1 MLTLRQTLVAVILL
15 GVLEIRAQT
24 YPPLP
29 VFDGVYDL
37 PELSGEFRPLRIQVS
52 DVQWDGSSLLRIPFN
67 INQRSTVWL
76 AVYKVDPES
85 GETGPGLA
93 WLHLTPQPKLVSISD
108 GRDFQ
113 RGSNTI
119 TWEGRDWRG
128 EAVPAGD
135 FEFDVIAI
143 NNLDKAVLAGPS
155 ARTGFGRNIIDT
167 RHDPPE
173 IWIQEYDRRAE
184 AWGRHKA
191 GDVIRGFLGTD
202 YLINPSGWE
211 RWEYNDDV
219 FDFADARTTSGLRFD
234 DVDEQVFWTTH
245 WRGSRGGLYKMK
257 IDRTRRSWTRD
268 QSFAI
273 NGFSPNREDRIMD
286 IAPWKQV
293 VYAAHWSRGSVPYST
308 IELWDKSSGEVLNE
322 FDVTEFFSLAIS
334 DEQGRLILTSRGPSQ
349 LEVNDR
355 GIWSDS
361 WGTPHIV
368 HLDHEGEIRWVNR
381 NGDVLGDNISNE
393 SAVDLGMRRGARGN
407 NLQMAADGSGRV
419 VFVATYKNER
429 GSQFC
434 AFGRDGS
441 GLFDVY
447 LRSTLGPFRNDTTW
461 YLTVVDDDGG
471 DFDGIYYGTHL
482 SMMVLN
488 FDFPQ
493 GRKFGPGMLLYIP
506 YDLGSGRITP
516 VATAITAG
524 ESLRPNGFRLDPA
537 YPNPFNGATT
547 IPFTIPTPQRVTL
560 RIFDATGGTVA
571 TLIDRD
577 LDAGRY
583 EVQWR
588 PLDDDSRPA
597 ASGVYF
603 ARIAGA
609 ASTATRTLLHL
620 K

>member
-29 VFDGVYDL
+29 VFDGVYNL

-52 DVQWDGSSLLRIPFN
+52 DVQWDGSSLLHIPFN

-119 TWEGRDWRG
+119 TWEGHDWRG

-273 NGFSPNREDRIMD
+273 NGFSPNREDRMMD

-334 DEQGRLILTSRGPSQ
+334 DEQGRLLLTSRGPSQ

-577 LDAGRY
+577 LDGGRY

-588 PLDDDSRPA
+588 PLNDDSRPA

>member
-1 MLTLRQTLVAVILL
+1 MPILRQTLVVITLL
-15 GVLEIRAQT
+15 GAVEIRAQT

-37 PELSGEFRPLRIQVS
+37 PERSGSFRPLRIQVS
-52 DVQWDGSSLLRIPFN
+52 DAQWDGTSLLRIPFS
-67 INQRSTVWL
+67 INQRATVWL
-76 AVYKVDPES
+76 AVYQMDSER
-85 GETGPGLA
+85 GETGPGSA

-113 RGSNTI
+113 PGSNTI

-128 EAVPAGD
+128 DAVSAGE

-173 IWIQEYDRRAE
+173 IWVQEYDRPAE

-202 YLINPSGWE
+202 YLINPAGWE
-211 RWEYNDDV
+211 RWDYNGNV

-234 DVDEQVFWTTH
+234 DVDEEVFWTTH
-245 WRGSRGGLYKMK
+245 WRGFRGGLYKMN

-268 QSFAI
+268 QAFSI
-273 NGFSPNREDRIMD
+273 NGFAPNREDRIMD
-286 IAPWKQV
+286 IAPWKEV

-308 IELWDKSSGEVLNE
+308 IELWDKNSGDVIHEY
-322 FDVTEFFSLAIS
+322 DVTEFFSVS
-334 DEQGRLILTSRGPSQ
+334 FRDEEGRILLTSRGPSQ
-349 LEVNDR
+349 LEVNER
-355 GIWSDS
+355 GIWADS

-368 HLDHEGEIRWVNR
+368 HLDHEGEILWVNR
-381 NGDVLGDNISNE
+381 NGDTLGDNISNE
-393 SAVDLGMRRGARGN
+393 SAVELGMRRGARGN
-407 NLQMAADGSGRV
+407 NLQMGADGSGRL
-419 VFVATYKNER
+419 VFVATYKNDR

-441 GLFDVY
+441 GLFDVH

-461 YLTVVDDDGG
+461 YLTVVDQDGG

-482 SMMVLN
+482 NMMVLN

-506 YDLGSGRITP
+506 YDLDSGRITP
-516 VATAITAG
+516 VATNVTAAVDA
-524 ESLRPNGFRLDPA
+524 RPNEFRLDPA
-537 YPNPFNGATT
+537 YPNPFNGSTT
-547 IPFTIPTPQRVTL
+547 IPFSLPTSQRVRL
-560 RIFDATGGTVA
+560 QIFDVVGRTVT
-571 TLIDRD
+571 TLLDRE
-577 LDAGRY
+577 LEAGRY
-583 EVQWR
+583 QVPWR
-588 PLDDDSRPA
+588 PVDDHSRPA

-603 ARIAGA
+603 AHISGA
-609 ASTATRTLLHL
+609 AGTATRALLHL